1 MQNAEHAPR
10 SSLRSSRPPS
20 LGVPLALRLHVG
32 VLRLGTPKQAV
43 SCTRAHKSE
52 PRRQNHRE
60 GAPQQTKCC
69 LGGSDERSEERGA
82 CSAFCITCN
91 EASPS
96 EPKTSK
102 RSVSLP
108 PISSVAP
115 KWGAAN
121 APSSHR
127 YGANPDLLLGASRW
141 QAPFAGGR
149 PSAKREKVRSARR
162 REPHRMIRL
171 RWRVQGLPVYV
182 RCVQNQ
188 RKELSNATRIF
199 EYKVPCQGWSKAA
212 RQERPLTQP

>member
-1 MQNAEHAPR
+1 MR
-10 SSLRSSRPPS
+10 TSSLKTSRGRPPTNE
-20 LGVPLALRLHVG
+20 
-32 VLRLGTPKQAV
+32 VLF
-43 SCTRAHKSE
+43 
-52 PRRQNHRE
+52 
-60 GAPQQTKCC
+60 
-69 LGGSDERSEERGA
+69 GGSEERSKVSIAACRDAYLWKQARGA
-82 CSAFCITCN
+82 CHALCKTRN
-91 EASPS
+91 KAPLRETP
-96 EPKTSK
+96 TSK

-199 EYKVPCQGWSKAA
+199 EYKVPCQGWRKAA

>member
-1 MQNAEHAPR
+1 MCALVQLTACFGVPRRKTPTWSRSARETPKLGGRDAAQQGAGGMFRLLHNMQR
-10 SSLRSSRPPS
+10 SSPTQSSLPKSKRHRETPTSSR
-20 LGVPLALRLHVG
+20 
-32 VLRLGTPKQAV
+32 
-43 SCTRAHKSE
+43 
-52 PRRQNHRE
+52 
-60 GAPQQTKCC
+60 
-69 LGGSDERSEERGA
+69 
-82 CSAFCITCN
+82 SA
-91 EASPS
+91 
-96 EPKTSK
+96 
-102 RSVSLP
+102 SLP